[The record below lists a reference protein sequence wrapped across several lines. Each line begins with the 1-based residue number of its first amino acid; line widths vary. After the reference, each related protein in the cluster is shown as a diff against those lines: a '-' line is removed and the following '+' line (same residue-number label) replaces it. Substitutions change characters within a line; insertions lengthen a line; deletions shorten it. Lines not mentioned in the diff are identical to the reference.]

1 MPLWLVGLLLKLL
14 LVAALVGG
22 IFFSGAHWKQNQW
35 DASIQAQSVKVAHVI
50 VAVAQQTAKIAA
62 AHAAQ
67 TIRTAARHEALRKD
81 IRYVQPEAQS
91 VRISPTLERV
101 FDGISGVRGR
111 PDGLPAPAGHSAG
124 PPGAP
129 ENGSTLAAVLSAYEY
144 VTEHYDALWDTY
156 SALVEVI
163 VKTEA
168 LQRAG
173 SGN

>member
-1 MPLWLVGLLLKLL
+1 MPVWLIGPLLKMLALL
-14 LVAALVGG
+14 ALVGG
-22 IFFSGAHWKQNQW
+22 IFFAGAHWKQTQW

-67 TIRTAARHEALRKD
+67 TIQTAARHEALRKD
-81 IRYVQPEAQS
+81 VRHVQPEAQS
-91 VRISPTLERV
+91 LRISPTLERV

-129 ENGSTLAAVLSAYEY
+129 ENGSTVAAVLSAYEY

-156 SALVEVI
+156 RALVEVI

-168 LQRAG
+168 IQKQG